1 MKLSNYKSYLS
12 PALVDRG
19 QDLYYNQEVK
29 DLTEL
34 NSGQYMAIVEGTEYY
49 EVDVTIDKKREV
61 THLFCNCPY
70 DGDVCEHVVAVL
82 LAIED
87 EFKALNW
94 CYHIL

>member
-12 PALVDRG
+12 PALVERG
-19 QDLYYNQEVK
+19 QDLYYDQAIK

-34 NSGQYMAIVEGTEYY
+34 NKGQYMAIAEGTQDY

-61 THLFCNCPY
+61 THLFCNCP
-70 DGDVCEHVVAVL
+70 DDSDVYEHVVAVF

-87 EFKALNW
+87 EFNALNW
-94 CYHIL
+94 G